1 MARHKATDSRC
12 ASCAKWKSG
21 TEWHSNFNGPM
32 GIHAWGTCTGTG
44 KPKLNA
50 AYACKFYE
58 RGNRGIFISG
68 QGVPR
73 EFENISMDE
82 NETDN
87 D

>member
-1 MARHKATDSRC
+1 MAFQLQRANGNSRV
-12 ASCAKWKSG
+12 
-21 TEWHSNFNGPM
+21 
-32 GIHAWGTCTGTG
+32 GTCTGTG

-68 QGVPR
+68 HGVPR
-73 EFENISMDE
+73 ELENISMDE
-82 NETDN
+82 HETDN

>member
-1 MARHKATDSRC
+1 M
-12 ASCAKWKSG
+12 
-21 TEWHSNFNGPM
+21 E
-32 GIHAWGTCTGTG
+32 IHAWGTCTGTG

-68 QGVPR
+68 HGVPR
-73 EFENISMDE
+73 ELENISMDE
-82 NETDN
+82 HETDN